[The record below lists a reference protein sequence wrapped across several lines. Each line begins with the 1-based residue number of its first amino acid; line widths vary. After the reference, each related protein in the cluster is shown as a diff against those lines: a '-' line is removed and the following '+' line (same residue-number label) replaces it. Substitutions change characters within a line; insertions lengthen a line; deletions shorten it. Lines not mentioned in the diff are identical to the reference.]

1 MLENNPHVIIFT
13 DVTTEGFGRY
23 AGPYKIASDLRSSGF
38 IVQVIE
44 YFTRWST
51 RDLKIIIKKF
61 VTQDTLWVGVS
72 TTFLAQRDDSSASAF
87 IKRDKLSYRD
97 ASFYDKFKLFPY
109 QEVVGRNDWPE
120 IADFIRTINENCKL
134 VMGGYR
140 VSSLSRDTI
149 DPYIDYIIS
158 GEGESSA
165 LFLSSEL
172 QNNKTLPKIL
182 SEPYNDYSHS
192 VLRYEDNDLI
202 FKKEHLPIE
211 IARGCIF
218 KCAFC
223 SYALNGKKLWEFNR
237 KPNLVREDIEYI
249 YEKFGSTGFMFCD
262 DTYNDSPEKVARFHQ
277 EFQKLNHKIEFSS
290 YLRLDLIISHWETAN
305 LLYESG
311 LRSVFFGVE
320 SLNHESAKSIG
331 KGMHPQ
337 KLKEGL
343 YRLKEL
349 CPDLVISLGM
359 ILGLPYDTEETL
371 RKNHEWF
378 LESDCPVD
386 CVSYSPFYIE
396 FNSPFH
402 PNNSKISKNPDK
414 YGYKVHSHNKWTRND
429 GVTFDDMLKLESDI
443 NNYNRSYKGN
453 FTYFNRL
460 QNIGYT
466 YEDMS
471 NNRINTE
478 DIIRK
483 ENLLFKKYKSR
494 LASL

>member
-1 MLENNPHVIIFT
+1 MLEYNPHIVIFT
-13 DVTTEGFGRY
+13 DVTSEGFGRY
-23 AGPYKIASDLRSSGF
+23 AGPYKIASELRQHGF

-72 TTFLAQRDDSSASAF
+72 TTFLAPRDNSVADYVKLDLLRHRDS
-87 IKRDKLSYRD
+87 
-97 ASFYDKFKLFPY
+97 SFYDKFKLFPY
-109 QEVVGRNDWPE
+109 QAVVGRNDWPE
-120 IADFIRTINENCKL
+120 ITDFIRTINENCKL
-134 VMGGYR
+134 VMGGHR
-140 VSSLSRDTI
+140 INFSRDTI

-165 LFLSSEL
+165 LFLSLEL
-172 QNNKTLPKIL
+172 QKNKTLPKIL
-182 SEPYNDYSHS
+182 SEPYTDYSRS

-202 FKKEHLPIE
+202 FPKEHLPIE
-211 IARGCIF
+211 VARGCIF

-223 SYALNGKKLWEFNR
+223 SYALTGKKLWEFNR
-237 KPNLVREDIEYI
+237 NPHLVREEIELA

-262 DTYNDSPEKVARFHQ
+262 DTYNDSPEKVIRFHQ
-277 EFQKLNHKIEFSS
+277 EFKKLKHKIEFSA
-290 YLRLDLIISHWETAN
+290 YARLDLIISHWETAN

-311 LRSVFFGVE
+311 LRSVYFGVE
-320 SLNHESAKSIG
+320 SLNHESAKSVG
-331 KGMHPQ
+331 KGMHPKKLKDGLY
-337 KLKEGL
+337 KLKES
-343 YRLKEL
+343 Y
-349 CPDLVISLGM
+349 PDLVISLGM

-402 PNNSKISKNPDK
+402 PDNSKISKNPDK
-414 YGYKVHSHNKWTRND
+414 YGYKVYSHNKWTRND
-429 GVTFDDMLKLESDI
+429 GVTFDDMLKLDSDI
-443 NNYNRSYKGN
+443 NNCNRSYKGN

-471 NNRINTE
+471 NDRINTE
-478 DIIRK
+478 DIIRR
-483 ENLLFKKYKSR
+483 ENLLFKKYRSR